1 MGTMREDYL
10 PGCGYKIYQDPEEFT
25 FTTDSIFLARFAH
38 LAGKASVLELGC
50 GTGAVSLCLAARGAA
65 KVTGLDLNPRM
76 TELMNRSAEANGLPQ
91 VQALTWDIK
100 EIKTFC
106 PTESFDL
113 VAANP
118 PYRNS
123 GRERSVGT
131 AACHEKTAVLED
143 FFAAAAYALR
153 SRGRFALVQLPE
165 RFMEAM
171 ELAAKYH
178 LQPKRLQWVHASVD
192 EPAWIFL
199 LEMTKHRV
207 GSVASVDHV
216 YCGRRLNNAG
226 RPSVSP
232 GAEYGAGNGVR
243 KCVVKARRQAAGT
256 RCCRRVRDAR
266 SGRTYREE
274 KECPASCI
282 W

>member
-65 KVTGLDLNPRM
+65 KVTGLDLDPRM

-131 AACHEKTAVLED
+131 AGL
-143 FFAAAAYALR
+143 
-153 SRGRFALVQLPE
+153 SRKNRRAGRFFCGGGLC
-165 RFMEAM
+165 
-171 ELAAKYH
+171 AA
-178 LQPKRLQWVHASVD
+178 QPGPFCS
-192 EPAWIFL
+192 
-199 LEMTKHRV
+199 
-207 GSVASVDHV
+207 
-216 YCGRRLNNAG
+216 
-226 RPSVSP
+226 
-232 GAEYGAGNGVR
+232 GAV
-243 KCVVKARRQAAGT
+243 AGT
-256 RCCRRVRDAR
+256 LYGSYGTGREISSAAETTAMGSCRC
-266 SGRTYREE
+266 
-274 KECPASCI
+274 K
-282 W
+282 

>member
-143 FFAAAAYALR
+143 FLR
-153 SRGRFALVQLPE
+153 
-165 RFMEAM
+165 
-171 ELAAKYH
+171 
-178 LQPKRLQWVHASVD
+178 
-192 EPAWIFL
+192 
-199 LEMTKHRV
+199 
-207 GSVASVDHV
+207 
-216 YCGRRLNNAG
+216 RRPM
-226 RPSVSP
+226 R
-232 GAEYGAGNGVR
+232 
-243 KCVVKARRQAAGT
+243 CAAGAVLLW
-256 RCCRRVRDAR
+256 CSCRNALWKLWNWPRNIICSRNDCN
-266 SGRTYREE
+266 GFM
-274 KECPASCI
+274 PL
-282 W
+282 